1 MTELARM
8 LERMLP
14 GDKDRG
20 LPPFSALSPDLETC
34 FSEELSAVIVEL
46 EQDSVADEEVNQ
58 TIKRLRAIDAAAT
71 QMLLETALELY
82 FTHPK
87 VTSVLQQGRTTL
99 FPHERSLASI
109 DYDLLEPVFEHQRGG
124 RS

>member
-1 MTELARM
+1 MTGLARM
-8 LERMLP
+8 LDRMLP
-14 GDKDRG
+14 GDPDRG
-20 LPPFSALSPDLETC
+20 LPTFSALSPDLEI
-34 FSEELSAVIVEL
+34 FLSKGLSAVIAEL

-58 TIKRLRAIDAAAT
+58 TIKRLRAIDAVAAQT
-71 QMLLETALELY
+71 LLETALELY

-124 RS
+124 RP